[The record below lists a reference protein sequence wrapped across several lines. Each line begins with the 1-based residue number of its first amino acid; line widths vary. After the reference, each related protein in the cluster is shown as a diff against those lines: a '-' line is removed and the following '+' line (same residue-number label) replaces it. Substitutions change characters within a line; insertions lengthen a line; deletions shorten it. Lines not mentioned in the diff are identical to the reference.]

1 MDFSC
6 PIIFLVLLFFVLVSF
21 VCPIYSSE
29 ISKHQLVNQTT
40 QSKEEFYKLKKAIK
54 THLQQINKPGV
65 KTIQSP
71 DGDIID
77 CVLTHEQP
85 AFDHPLLKGQ
95 KPLDPPEIP
104 IDDHNQMNNFSDIFQ
119 SWTLS
124 GESCPDGT
132 IPIIRTKEQ
141 DILRAGSIS
150 RFGKKFVND
159 DRHDHAIGFVNGNFY
174 GARASLNV
182 WTPKVENQGEF
193 SLAQIWVL
201 SDDRNVENTLEAGWQ
216 VFPHHYGDN
225 RPRLFTY
232 WTADGYR
239 STGCFN
245 LNCPCF
251 VQVNKKIVLGGSIA
265 PTSTYNGKQFEI
277 KLTIWKDPKSGNWW
291 LGFGSIVVGY
301 WPTSMFQQLKGTA
314 HAVQFGG
321 EVTNFKPRGS
331 HTSTQMGSGHFV
343 EEGWGKAAYIRNLV
357 VVNTDHLF
365 HSLTEQPKF
374 FVQRPNCYN
383 IKGGNN
389 KDVGGQFILYGGP
402 GRNKNCP

>member
-1 MDFSC
+1 
-6 PIIFLVLLFFVLVSF
+6 
-21 VCPIYSSE
+21 
-29 ISKHQLVNQTT
+29 
-40 QSKEEFYKLKKAIK
+40 
-54 THLQQINKPGV
+54 
-65 KTIQSP
+65 SP

-150 RFGKKFVND
+150 RFGRKFVND

-216 VFPHHYGDN
+216 
-225 RPRLFTY
+225 
-232 WTADGYR
+232 A
-239 STGCFN
+239 C
-245 LNCPCF
+245 
-251 VQVNKKIVLGGSIA
+251 Q
-265 PTSTYNGKQFEI
+265 
-277 KLTIWKDPKSGNWW
+277 
-291 LGFGSIVVGY
+291 
-301 WPTSMFQQLKGTA
+301 
-314 HAVQFGG
+314 
-321 EVTNFKPRGS
+321 NFS
-331 HTSTQMGSGHFV
+331 F
-343 EEGWGKAAYIRNLV
+343 
-357 VVNTDHLF
+357 
-365 HSLTEQPKF
+365 
-374 FVQRPNCYN
+374 
-383 IKGGNN
+383 
-389 KDVGGQFILYGGP
+389 
-402 GRNKNCP
+402 